1 MMDSVSRPLGRRTAL
16 LGLAGVVGLGRSA
29 LAVAAAPGERRLVVV
44 ILRGALD
51 GLSAVV
57 PYGDAALAGHRT
69 GLMPGLPG
77 VAGGLLDMGG
87 FFGLHPALA
96 GLHGLYG
103 AGEALV
109 VHAVAGSWRNRSHFE
124 AQDWMEFGAEQ
135 RLDSG
140 WLNRVAGE
148 MVARGA
154 SGKARGK
161 GADLALAV
169 GSLMPVLLRGP
180 AAVGN
185 WMPATFQA
193 PQADLYARIAALH
206 AADPVTGPAV
216 AAGLRERGFAE
227 ATLMGETRAAERF
240 GFPAL
245 AAAAAK
251 LLAAADG
258 PRLAALEIG
267 GWDTHANQA
276 DRLGG
281 PLGQLDR
288 GLVALKTGLGEA
300 WRETVVLVMTEFG
313 RTVRV
318 NGTRGTDHGTGT
330 VAFVLGGNVAGGRVR
345 GDWPGL
351 AAGQLFEGR
360 DLAPTTDLRSIAKGV
375 LGPHLGLSGAALER
389 VFPGSVAAAGMG
401 GLLRG

>member
-1 MMDSVSRPLGRRTAL
+1 MHLPTRRTTL
-16 LGLAGVVGLGRSA
+16 LGLAGAVMAGPASLA
-29 LAVAAAPGERRLVVV
+29 LAAAPTGQRLVVV

-57 PYGDAALAGHRT
+57 PYGDGALAGLR
-69 GLMPGLPG
+69 GALVPPEPGRE
-77 VAGGLLDMGG
+77 GGLLDLGG

-96 GLHGLYG
+96 GVHAMFQ
-103 AGEALV
+103 AGEAMV

-140 WLNRVAGE
+140 WLNRVAGALAAG
-148 MVARGA
+148 ARPA
-154 SGKARGK
+154 K

-180 AAVGN
+180 APVGN
-185 WMPATFQA
+185 WLPPSFSVPAGDFYT
-193 PQADLYARIAALH
+193 RVAALH
-206 AADPVTGPAV
+206 GADAVTGPAV
-216 AAGLRERGFAE
+216 AAGLRERGFAG
-227 ATLMGETRAAERF
+227 ATLGREPGVEGRAAERF

-258 PRLAALEIG
+258 PRLAALELG

-276 DRLGG
+276 DRLAG
-281 PLGQLDR
+281 PLRQLDA
-288 GLVALKTGLGEA
+288 GLVALRDGLGEA
-300 WRETVVLVMTEFG
+300 WRRTAVLVMTEFG

-330 VAFVLGGNVAGGRVR
+330 VAFVLGGRVAGGRVR

-351 AAGQLFEGR
+351 APGQLFEAR
-360 DLAPTTDLRSIAKGV
+360 DLAPTTDLRGIAKGM
-375 LGPHLGLSGAALER
+375 LAAHLGLAPEVLAQ
-389 VFPGSVAAAGMG
+389 VFPGSAAALPMA
-401 GLLRG
+401 GLLRA